1 MDFFMSSESDSRYEN
16 FEESLRIIS
25 NKIELQIKNFI
36 KDKFYGN
43 EIKDLSIIP
52 IIIKFDENMEKEGW
66 FKEKITFKK
75 AKNQGDIR
83 LRVNYDKFVN
93 GDENIKKLL
102 LIDNVI
108 KSIRELSKKA
118 KNDFNAKQL
127 ENDILKLFNI
137 TLNDLEKLY

>member
-1 MDFFMSSESDSRYEN
+1 MSSESDSRYEN